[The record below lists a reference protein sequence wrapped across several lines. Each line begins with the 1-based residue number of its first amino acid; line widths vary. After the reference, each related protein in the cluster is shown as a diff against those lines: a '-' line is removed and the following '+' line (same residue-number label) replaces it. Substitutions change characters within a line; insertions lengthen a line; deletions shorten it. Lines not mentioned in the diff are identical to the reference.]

1 MGTYIMKRLL
11 ALLPVIV
18 IMSVVVF
25 LIIYLIPGDPAR
37 VMLGDGADEETIRQ
51 LRGQMGLDLPLVEQY
66 LRWVGGALRGDLG
79 NSFFLKQ
86 PVSEAIAE
94 HLQPTVSLALLAELV
109 ALAIAVPFGIRAAV
123 RRGQFADKALTAY
136 SLLGI
141 TIPGFLLSLF
151 LVLLFAVR
159 LRWLPVSGYA
169 PLSDGL
175 WNFLQYLILP
185 AVSIGV
191 VISAVIARIV
201 RSSVLEVL
209 NEPYVRTARS
219 KGVSER
225 ALVYK
230 HVLRNAL
237 IPILTVVGG
246 TFGTLMAGAAVVE
259 TIFNIPGIGQMLV
272 HSVER
277 RDYAV
282 IQGLVLFI
290 AFVYVAVNLIVDLL
304 YAAVDPRI
312 RLGK

>member
-1 MGTYIMKRLL
+1 
-11 ALLPVIV
+11 
-18 IMSVVVF
+18 
-25 LIIYLIPGDPAR
+25 
-37 VMLGDGADEETIRQ
+37 
-51 LRGQMGLDLPLVEQY
+51 
-66 LRWVGGALRGDLG
+66 
-79 NSFFLKQ
+79 
-86 PVSEAIAE
+86 
-94 HLQPTVSLALLAELV
+94 
-109 ALAIAVPFGIRAAV
+109 
-123 RRGQFADKALTAY
+123 
-136 SLLGI
+136 
-141 TIPGFLLSLF
+141 
-151 LVLLFAVR
+151 
-159 LRWLPVSGYA
+159 
-169 PLSDGL
+169 
-175 WNFLQYLILP
+175 
-185 AVSIGV
+185 
-191 VISAVIARIV
+191 
-201 RSSVLEVL
+201 SSVLEVL